1 MMKQFQELK
10 NQYPD
15 CLLFFRLGDFYELFG
30 EDARIAAQE
39 LEIVLTSREAG
50 KNNRIPMCGV
60 PYHAADVYLK
70 RLLEKGYK
78 IAICEQ
84 LEEAKPGKGIVKR
97 DVVRVL
103 TPGTVLDVTFL
114 DQSRNNFILA
124 VSLKNKTFGC
134 AWSDIT
140 TEKFWV
146 AQFRGDQGSSY
157 LYDLFQRLQPA
168 ECLLRS
174 SQVVDFQALGSRL
187 WQESGVK
194 FTYYEPK
201 MTKKEAISLVTAQF
215 NNLNSI
221 GFQFDAFEEALMA
234 AALLLRYLQETQKT
248 DRLPLKNLLV
258 YTPDRGMYLD
268 AMTRKNLELFTTLRD
283 GRREGS
289 LFWALDRTLTA
300 MGTRMLRSW
309 LESPLTDL
317 GMIEERLAA
326 TEELVSNFFLQT
338 ELRDCLR
345 HVYDLERLSSRIDWQ
360 VAHPRDLLALA
371 HSLAVIPRIKELLSQ
386 AEGSYLR
393 SLGEQLDPLSE
404 TKDLILR
411 AIAENPPVNLKDGG
425 IIKKGF
431 HQQVDDLRALLQE
444 GDQWIRQLE
453 QEEKNRTGIKSLKIG
468 YNKVFGYYIEV
479 TKPNLHLVPENYIRK
494 QTLTQAERFITPELK
509 EKENLLFGAKEKLQ
523 EIEYQLFLEVR
534 QEVAKVSEKIRENAE
549 IIAKL
554 DCLSSFAEVAREH
567 HYTKPRLN
575 NSGIIKIKGGRHP
588 VLEQLLEK
596 GEFVP
601 NDISIGEANNR
612 IHILTGP
619 NMAGKSTYMR
629 QVALLVLMAQCGS
642 FVPAESAEI
651 GIVDRIFVRAGAV
664 DDLTRGQ
671 STFMMEMNEVSYI
684 LQQATSES
692 LIVLDEIGRGT
703 GTFDGLSIA
712 WALVEYIHSYIG
724 AKVLFATHYHQLNQL
739 AEKFEGVANYS
750 IAVEERGREVVFLR
764 KVVPGGTDKSYGIH
778 VARLANLPDELVKR
792 AEEILEFLEH
802 EASGSRRIKDGAN
815 TEAKKVFIQP
825 ALFEEKNPIL
835 KELESLDLVQVTPL
849 EALNILFDWQQRL
862 KKRPVGRRR
871 RNGVKSDDYRH

>member
-1 MMKQFQELK
+1 MGNTTPMMRQYQEIK

-15 CLLFFRLGDFYELFG
+15 CLLFFRLGDFYELFA

-60 PYHAADVYLK
+60 PYHAADVYIK

-103 TPGTVLDVTFL
+103 TPGTILDYTFL
-114 DQSRNNFILA
+114 DQSKNNFILSL
-124 VSLKNKTFGC
+124 SLKNKTLGC

-140 TEKFWV
+140 TGKFWI
-146 AQFRGDQGSSY
+146 AQFRGGREVSY
-157 LYDLFQRLQPA
+157 FYDLIQRLQPA
-168 ECLLRS
+168 ECILRS
-174 SQVVDFQALGSRL
+174 SQVADFQALDSRP
-187 WQESGVK
+187 WQEAGVR

-201 MTKKEAISLVTAQF
+201 ITRKEAIELVNVQF
-215 NNLNSI
+215 NSLNSI
-221 GFQFDAFEEALMA
+221 SFQVDEFEEALMA

-248 DRLPLKNLLV
+248 EKLPFKNLLI
-258 YTPDRGMYLD
+258 YTPDSGMYLD
-268 AMTRKNLELFTTLRD
+268 AMTRKNLELFATLRE
-283 GRREGS
+283 GRKEGS
-289 LFWALDRTLTA
+289 LFWALDRTSTA
-300 MGTRMLRSW
+300 MGARMLRSW

-317 GMIEERLAA
+317 SLIEERLAA
-326 TEELVSNFFLQT
+326 TEELVNNFFLHT
-338 ELRDCLR
+338 ELKECFQD
-345 HVYDLERLSSRIDWQ
+345 VYDLERLSSRIDWQ

-371 HSLAVIPRIKELLSQ
+371 HSLSVIPRIKDLLSQ
-386 AEGSYLR
+386 TDNDHLR
-393 SLGEQLDPLSE
+393 SLGERLDPLSE
-404 TKDLILR
+404 TKDLIFR
-411 AIAENPPVNLKDGG
+411 AIAEDPPVNLKDGG
-425 IIKKGF
+425 IIKRGF
-431 HQQVDDLRALLQE
+431 DQRVDELRDILQE

-453 QEEKNRTGIKSLKIG
+453 QEERNRTGIKSLKIG

-509 EKENLLFGAKEKLQ
+509 EKESLLFGAKEKLQ
-523 EIEYQLFLEVR
+523 EIEYQLFLEIR
-534 QEVAKVSEKIRENAE
+534 QEIAKVSEKIRENAE
-549 IIAKL
+549 IIARL
-554 DCLSSFAEVAREH
+554 DCFSSFAEVAREY
-567 HYTKPRLN
+567 HYTRPRVN
-575 NSGIIKIKGGRHP
+575 KSGIIKIKSGRHP
-588 VLEQLLEK
+588 VLEQLMEK

-601 NDISIGEANNR
+601 NDISIGEKNNR

-642 FVPAESAEI
+642 FIPAESAEI
-651 GIVDRIFVRAGAV
+651 SIVDRIFVRAGAM

-671 STFMMEMNEVSYI
+671 STFMMEMSEVSYI

-712 WALVEYIHSYIG
+712 WAIVEYIHNHIG

-750 IAVEERGREVVFLR
+750 IAVEEKGREIIFLR

-778 VARLANLPDELVKR
+778 VARLANLPERLVQR
-792 AEEILEFLEH
+792 AEEILNYLEQ
-802 EASGSRRIKDGAN
+802 EASGIKRIKGDSDNKSNKSAF
-815 TEAKKVFIQP
+815 VQP
-825 ALFEEKNPIL
+825 VLFEEKNPIL
-835 KELESLDLVQVTPL
+835 KELENLDLVQVTPL

-862 KKRPVGRRR
+862 KKRPARRR
-871 RNGVKSDDYRH
+871 KKY